1 MSSEYLMKPIGVISS
16 PFKDVSEH
24 VPIQGALKPD
34 AEGVIKIYPEYA
46 DGLRDLDGFSHVIL
60 VYVFHRCHGSLLTVR
75 PYMDTEKRGVFS
87 TRSPHRPNHIGI
99 TVVKIASIDGN
110 TIHVTGIDMLD
121 GTPLLDIKP
130 YIPSFDSAAG
140 ATIGW
145 AEKYLSSGETP
156 VSTSTKSEEEWR
168 HS

>member
-1 MSSEYLMKPIGVISS
+1 
-16 PFKDVSEH
+16 
-24 VPIQGALKPD
+24 
-34 AEGVIKIYPEYA
+34 
-46 DGLRDLDGFSHVIL
+46 
-60 VYVFHRCHGSLLTVR
+60 
-75 PYMDTEKRGVFS
+75 
-87 TRSPHRPNHIGI
+87 
-99 TVVKIASIDGN
+99 
-110 TIHVTGIDMLD
+110 MLD